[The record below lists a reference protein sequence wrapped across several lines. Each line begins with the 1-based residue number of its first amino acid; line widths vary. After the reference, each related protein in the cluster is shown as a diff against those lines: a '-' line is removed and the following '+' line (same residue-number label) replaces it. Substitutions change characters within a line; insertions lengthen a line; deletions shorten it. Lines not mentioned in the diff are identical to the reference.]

1 MRRPLSTEAAFLYM
15 DYNATTPVAPSVR
28 DAVTICLDETWANP
42 SSGHPLGRKA
52 REVLEAARTSMAS
65 LLKADSGEIVFTSGG
80 TESNNAVLLGIVP
93 GLFPA
98 KAHVVTTQIEH
109 PSVLNP
115 AIRLMELGYE
125 VTFVGVD
132 RQGVVSPDAVDAALR
147 PETVLVSVM
156 LANNETGAVQP
167 VGEIARR
174 ARARGVLVHTDAAQ
188 AIGKMSVDV
197 RELDVDYLTVA
208 GHKLYAPKGI
218 GALFMRKGAPIAPFL
233 YGSGQEAGRRPG
245 TEPVPMAVGLGEA
258 ARLAGEDLA
267 GEAARLV
274 RLRERLFDGI
284 LSLRRPVVRHGTPK
298 TTLSNTLC
306 VSFPGLIGAKI
317 LEEASPLMASTGA
330 ACHDRTVAVS
340 HVLSAMGVDQE
351 VALGTIRLSL
361 GRWTRD
367 ADVERAVDALDRAIR
382 SM

>member
-1 MRRPLSTEAAFLYM
+1 MKRPSATETSCLYL

-28 DAVTICLDETWANP
+28 EAVKDCLAETWGNP
-42 SSGHPLGRKA
+42 SSRHPHGQKA
-52 REVLEAARTSMAS
+52 REALDTARCRLAG
-65 LLKADSGEIVFTSGG
+65 LIGADPTEIVFTSGG
-80 TESNNAVLLGIVP
+80 TESNNTVLLGIVP
-93 GLFPA
+93 GLFSV

-115 AIRLMELGYE
+115 AIRLMGLGCD

-132 RQGVVSPDAVDAALR
+132 RQGIVSPDAVEAALR

-156 LANNETGAVQP
+156 LANNETGAIQP
-167 VGEIARR
+167 VSEIARR

-188 AIGKMSVDV
+188 AVGKIPVDV
-197 RELDVDYLTVA
+197 RDLGVDYLTVA

-218 GALFMRKGAPIAPFL
+218 GALFVRKEAPFAPFL
-233 YGSGQEAGRRPG
+233 QGAGQEAGRRPG
-245 TEPVPMAVGLGEA
+245 TEPVPVAVGLGEA
-258 ARLAGEDLA
+258 ARLAMEDLA

-284 LSLRRPVVRHGTPK
+284 LSLGRPVVRHGTPE

-306 VSFPGLIGAKI
+306 VSFPGLIGTKI
-317 LEEASPLMASTGA
+317 LEGAAPLMASTGA

-340 HVLSAMGVDQE
+340 HVLSAMGVGRE
-351 VALGTIRLSL
+351 IALGTIRLSL

-367 ADVERAVDALDRAIR
+367 EDIERAVEALDRGIR
-382 SM
+382 GL